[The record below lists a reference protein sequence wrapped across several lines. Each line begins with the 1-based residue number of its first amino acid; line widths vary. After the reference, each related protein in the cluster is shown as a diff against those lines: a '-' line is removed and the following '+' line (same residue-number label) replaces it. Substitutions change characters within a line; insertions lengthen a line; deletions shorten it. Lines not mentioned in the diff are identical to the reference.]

1 MDKIYIELKS
11 IMTKKPYMSYFDKN
25 YFENDEIFFDF
36 IEVKKDFL
44 KFFNKYRNNFEFIF
58 FSDNYKSKLIKEK
71 KWLEKN
77 IEKKIKFIT
86 FNGDYAKDDIDM
98 SNSIQV
104 NSNFNNFNKSSK
116 IKILCLNKQD
126 CKKNYDNVILTDN
139 WNSIDDII
147 SFYNKYDFN
156 NLKKRGKVM

>member
-44 KFFNKYRNNFEFIF
+44 KFFNKY
-58 FSDNYKSKLIKEK
+58 KLIKEK
-71 KWLEKN
+71 KWLEKH

-86 FNGDYAKDDIDM
+86 FNGNYAKDDIDM

>member
-77 IEKKIKFIT
+77 IEKK
-86 FNGDYAKDDIDM
+86 
-98 SNSIQV
+98 
-104 NSNFNNFNKSSK
+104 
-116 IKILCLNKQD
+116 
-126 CKKNYDNVILTDN
+126 
-139 WNSIDDII
+139 
-147 SFYNKYDFN
+147 
-156 NLKKRGKVM
+156 